1 MAHLPPQEKWFMS
14 VNKQPSFDDVLDL
27 LRILDDSFIGADGAT
42 TQFLEVR
49 AGMTG
54 EGVNVNGNLGG
65 LVHLARLVLEVAGKG
80 FVGAHQHLDEASEL
94 DVCEVPLVVSFN
106 AAEWDVPFSR

>member
-1 MAHLPPQEKWFMS
+1 MS

-80 FVGAHQHLDEASEL
+80 IRWCPSALRRSQRIGRMRGAVGGQ
-94 DVCEVPLVVSFN
+94 FQ
-106 AAEWDVPFSR
+106 RG